1 MRSRKS
7 KDTLWN
13 DQKERGQ
20 KTMIYKTTRR
30 KQTTQQHE
38 PPKKANM
45 KSGGAPMFVVISDN

>member
-1 MRSRKS
+1 MIK
-7 KDTLWN
+7 KKGD
-13 DQKERGQ
+13 K
-20 KTMIYKTTRR
+20 KTMIYKTIRR